1 MATYFDYFRV
11 YPGEKI
17 HECIDYIPS
26 QRLWYLQATTGSK
39 NMIIIIDISSA

>member
-1 MATYFDYFRV
+1 MATYFDYFRA
-11 YPGEKI
+11 YPGEKRLK
-17 HECIDYIPS
+17 CNNYMPS